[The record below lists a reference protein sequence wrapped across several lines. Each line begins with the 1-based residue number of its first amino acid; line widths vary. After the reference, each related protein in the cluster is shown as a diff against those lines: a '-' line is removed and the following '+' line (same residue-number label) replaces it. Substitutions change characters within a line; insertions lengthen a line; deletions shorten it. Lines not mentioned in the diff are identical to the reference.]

1 MSKQHIQDDD
11 AARETT
17 LAVGATTEEVA
28 RRFRVCGESIRR
40 WARAGRIPAFRA
52 GGQYRYD
59 LAAVE
64 EALRLRWV
72 TDQEAA

>member
-1 MSKQHIQDDD
+1 MTQNHLHDDR
-11 AARETT
+11 AACEPTI
-17 LAVGATTEEVA
+17 AVGATTEEVA

-40 WARAGRIPAFRA
+40 WARSGRIPAFRA

-64 EALRLRWV
+64 EALRLRWEGQ
-72 TDQEAA
+72 QEAA

>member
-1 MSKQHIQDDD
+1 MSKQHIHDDE

-52 GGQYRYD
+52 GGQYRFD
-59 LAAVE
+59 LDEVE
-64 EALRLRWV
+64 AALRLRWA
-72 TDQEAA
+72 TDEEAA